1 MKKIYILT
9 KTTFHISNIGL
20 ILIYLYPGSIFGWMV
35 YGDKQRQPQLTSDF
49 LVFSW
54 NHVYAFL
61 FLSFF
66 GFLLFFEKKKK
77 IVLTYFF
84 LISFLFEI
92 LHILVPNRSFQIS
105 DLYGNVL
112 GVLISL
118 ILFLCFSYVKKKI

>member
-1 MKKIYILT
+1 MFKSIFY
-9 KTTFHISNIGL
+9 L
-20 ILIYLYPGSIFGWMV
+20 INTIFAIFYLFPGSILGYLLYKNFN
-35 YGDKQRQPQLTSDF
+35 KQPQLTDYFNF
-49 LVFSW
+49 LLFNFSS
-54 NHVYAFL
+54 NHVFAFL
-61 FLSFF
+61 ILSFF
-66 GFLLFFEKKKK
+66 GFLFFFEKKKK
-77 IVLTYFF
+77 IILTYFF

>member
-1 MKKIYILT
+1 MFKSIFY
-9 KTTFHISNIGL
+9 L
-20 ILIYLYPGSIFGWMV
+20 INTIFAIFYLFPGSILGYLLYKNFN
-35 YGDKQRQPQLTSDF
+35 KQPQLTDDF
-49 LVFSW
+49 NFLLFNFSS
-54 NHVYAFL
+54 NHVFAFL
-61 FLSFF
+61 ILSFF
-66 GFLLFFEKKKK
+66 GFLFFFEKKKK
-77 IVLTYFF
+77 IILTYFF

>member
-1 MKKIYILT
+1 MLGSLELSDLFYSCYLT
-9 KTTFHISNIGL
+9 VKHLLL
-20 ILIYLYPGSIFGWMV
+20 IN
-35 YGDKQRQPQLTSDF
+35 
-49 LVFSW
+49 FSS

-61 FLSFF
+61 ILSFF
-66 GFLLFFEKKKK
+66 GFLLFFEKKKI